1 MGGVHSV
8 GDVTRLIKTVLAR
21 ETLLRNVM
29 IRGEISNFSAY
40 SSGHAYFTLKDRNAC
55 LKCVMFSWRGKG
67 LRFMPDNGMQVIAG
81 GSIGV
86 YEAGG
91 TYQLYIDT
99 LVPEGTGDLTL
110 AFQQLKERLAAEG
123 LFDEA
128 HKKSLPDFPK
138 RIGVVTSRSGAV
150 LHDIYRV
157 SKYRFPSVQI
167 VLYPVQVQGAGSA
180 EEIAEGIRFFDAR
193 CPVDV
198 LIVGRGGGS
207 AEDLW
212 SFNDESV
219 VRAIYESR
227 IPVISAVGHETDY
240 TLADF
245 AADVRAA
252 TPSQA
257 AELAVPD
264 AEEIRNRVRSLTG
277 RLLAARRH
285 IMRGKRAALLACLS
299 RTPMATP
306 QKTLDASK
314 AQLLRLSERLSREA
328 GRSFRDKQQHFDQT
342 LERMELLNPIRL
354 LRRGYSIVEDER
366 GELARS
372 VRDVKKGRR
381 LTVVLADGRI
391 RTEVLE
397 IERGG
402 K

>member
-1 MGGVHSV
+1 MGAVHSV
-8 GDVTRLIKTVLAR
+8 SDVTKLIKTILAR

-29 IRGEISNFSAY
+29 IRGEIFNFNTY
-40 SSGHAYFTLKDRNAC
+40 TSGHAYFTLKDRDAC
-55 LKCVMFSWRGKG
+55 LKCVMFSWRGKVS
-67 LRFMPDNGMQVIAG
+67 RFTPGNGMQVIAG

-91 TYQLYIDT
+91 TYQLYVDT
-99 LVPEGTGDLTL
+99 LVPEGTGDLAI

-123 LFDEA
+123 LFDET
-128 HKKSLPDFPK
+128 HKKPLPEFPK

-150 LHDIYRV
+150 LRDIYRV
-157 SKYRFPSVQI
+157 SKRRFPGIQLL
-167 VLYPVQVQGAGSA
+167 LYPVQVQGMGSA
-180 EEIAEGIRFFDAR
+180 EGIADGIRFFDAR

-212 SFNDESV
+212 SFNDEAV
-219 VRAIYESR
+219 VRAIYESKV
-227 IPVISAVGHETDY
+227 PVISAVGHETDY

-264 AEEIRNRVRSLTG
+264 AEELRIRVLGLTG
-277 RLLAARRH
+277 RLSAARRH
-285 IMRGKRAALLACLS
+285 IMRGKRTALLACLS
-299 RTPMATP
+299 RTPMAAP
-306 QKTLDASK
+306 QKTLDASRER
-314 AQLLRLSERLSREA
+314 LLRISDYLSREA
-328 GRSFRDKQQHFDQT
+328 QRCFRDKQQHFDQT

-354 LRRGYSIVEDER
+354 LRRGYCIVEDEK
-366 GELARS
+366 GAIARS
-372 VRDVKKGRR
+372 VADVKKGSM
-381 LTVVLADGRI
+381 LTVVLADGRV
-391 RTEVLE
+391 RTKALE